1 MDILLIF
8 FALPIA
14 VIIFSVVLQKL
25 LRCPFLVASII
36 FAIFLVVTF
45 VVDDLTFLV
54 ATIVY
59 TIIALITAFIVM
71 IICKFLNDYRNC
83 CCRNNNNNINNAIDV
98 ALANNENN
106 DTNNISTITN
116 IGTNGTRCTCRQVD
130 NNTISVSAN
139 IVPSNNNTRTGRFYG
154 SYRG

>member
-1 MDILLIF
+1 MDMLLIF

-45 VVDDLTFLV
+45 IVDDLTFLV

-83 CCRNNNNNINNAIDV
+83 CCRNNNNNINN
-98 ALANNENN
+98 
-106 DTNNISTITN
+106 
-116 IGTNGTRCTCRQVD
+116 
-130 NNTISVSAN
+130 
-139 IVPSNNNTRTGRFYG
+139 
-154 SYRG
+154 